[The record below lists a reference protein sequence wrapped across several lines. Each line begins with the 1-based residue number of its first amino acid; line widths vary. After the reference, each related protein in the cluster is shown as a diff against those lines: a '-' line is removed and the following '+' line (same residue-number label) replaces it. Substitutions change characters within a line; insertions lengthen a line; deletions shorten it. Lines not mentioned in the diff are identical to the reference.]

1 MRLVIVGYG
10 NVGRLFGELLAEKA
24 ATLRAQYH
32 LTPRI
37 VGVVTG
43 RRGGWIAQSPEGIA
57 ASVVAEAGWPATP
70 DALPVGAVAFAG
82 DALAL
87 LGAVDADALVELTP
101 TNPTTGEPALS
112 YVRAALARGMHVVTA
127 NKGPIALAYRE
138 LRDEAAAR
146 GVQLRFESAVMDGTP
161 LINLS
166 QFTLPATEILGVRA
180 IINATSNFILS
191 GLVAGQSF
199 DETLK
204 RAQEIGIAEAD
215 PSLDLDGWDAAVK
228 LTIIANVLMGADIR
242 PTDVVRESSAAQ
254 MQSLAASLAPGSVA
268 KQVATIT
275 RTGDGVEAR
284 VALQVLPADDSLA
297 GIGQGKAAIQFTT
310 DTMGDLTVIEGPG
323 TPRQT
328 AFGVLADLITIV
340 RS

>member
-10 NVGRLFGELLAEKA
+10 NVGRLFGELLAEKM
-24 ATLRAQYH
+24 ATLRGQYH

-43 RRGGWIAQSPEGIA
+43 RRGGWIAENPEGIA
-57 ASVVAEAGWPATP
+57 ASVVAEAGWPATV
-70 DALPVGAVAFAG
+70 DVPVGAVPFSG

-87 LGAVDADALVELTP
+87 LNAVDADALVELSP
-101 TNPTTGEPALS
+101 TNPATGEPALS
-112 YVRAALARGMHVVTA
+112 YVRAALAKGLHVVTA

-138 LRDEAAAR
+138 LRDTAAQH

-161 LINLS
+161 IINLA

-199 DETLK
+199 DETLA
-204 RAQEIGIAEAD
+204 RAQQIGIAEAD

-242 PTDVVRESSAAQ
+242 PQDVVRESSAAH
-254 MQSLAASLAPGSVA
+254 MQTLTANLSAGSVA

-275 RTGDGVEAR
+275 RTAEGVEAR
-284 VALQVLPADDSLA
+284 VVLHVLTADDSLA

-310 DTMGDLTVIEGPG
+310 DTMGDLTIIEGPG

-328 AFGVLADLITIV
+328 AFGVLADLITIAAH
-340 RS
+340 R